1 MLLPRRTSRH
11 GAHGYYLYDYSVS
24 LLVRWRKR
32 LGVSYRG
39 HKDTCSWPESLWVS
53 LIPGESGRG
62 AMETGNIPT
71 AGLSPA
77 PGHLLLHFQ
86 NSKTLKVTCIHL
98 PGFGTSYPLYFKHLI
113 LTFFAIVILMISLSQ
128 NLLFCSF
135 QCTEM

>member
-1 MLLPRRTSRH
+1 MEEAARGLISRAQRHMLLAGIS
-11 GAHGYYLYDYSVS
+11 
-24 LLVRWRKR
+24 
-32 LGVSYRG
+32 LGVS
-39 HKDTCSWPESLWVS
+39 HSWRVR
-53 LIPGESGRG
+53 PGSYGNR
-62 AMETGNIPT
+62 GNIPT